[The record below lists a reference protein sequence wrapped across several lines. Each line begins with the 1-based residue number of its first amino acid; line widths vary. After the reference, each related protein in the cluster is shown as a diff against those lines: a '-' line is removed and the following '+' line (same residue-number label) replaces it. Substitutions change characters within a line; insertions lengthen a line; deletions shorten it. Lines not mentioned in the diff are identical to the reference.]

1 MTQLRKNTGDDADEG
16 NFFFFKIKL
25 FLLQWKWN
33 INQMQRCVFCK
44 HCLQFFLNHTTRVDR
59 CRLLR
64 WKHNIIVLTSQE
76 GHLRDLYNLDQS
88 VADHQ
93 DLGFGMD
100 RWKCQ
105 QALDWKLGMDS
116 IWIPG
121 MEIWIRWNYQCGQV
135 LLCVKYSHPS
145 MDLFT
150 KAWIFQQ
157 TQWLTLWWC
166 QYLDI
171 LEVLMTFV
179 CDGENCK
186 NASSDLVIDQ
196 SSGMIDNTWN

>member
-1 MTQLRKNTGDDADEG
+1 MQTKVIFSFSKSS
-16 NFFFFKIKL
+16 FFFCSGNGILIKCSVVC
-25 FLLQWKWN
+25 FLN
-33 INQMQRCVFCK
+33 TFYI
-44 HCLQFFLNHTTRVDR
+44 FLKNHTTRVDR

-150 KAWIFQQ
+150 QAWIFQQ
-157 TQWLTLWWC
+157 AQWLTLWWC

-171 LEVLMTFV
+171 LEVLITFV

-186 NASSDLVIDQ
+186 NALSDPAIDH
-196 SSGMIDNTWN
+196 SNPLAWLTTLGMNSINH

>member
-1 MTQLRKNTGDDADEG
+1 M
-16 NFFFFKIKL
+16 
-25 FLLQWKWN
+25 
-33 INQMQRCVFCK
+33 CVFK
-44 HCLQFFLNHTTRVDR
+44 HCLQFFLKTIQHEWIGVGFSN
-59 CRLLR
+59 
-64 WKHNIIVLTSQE
+64 KHNIIVLTSQE

-88 VADHQ
+88 IADHQ

-150 KAWIFQQ
+150 QAWIFQQ
-157 TQWLTLWWC
+157 TQ
-166 QYLDI
+166 
-171 LEVLMTFV
+171 
-179 CDGENCK
+179 
-186 NASSDLVIDQ
+186 
-196 SSGMIDNTWN
+196 

>member
-1 MTQLRKNTGDDADEG
+1 
-16 NFFFFKIKL
+16 
-25 FLLQWKWN
+25 
-33 INQMQRCVFCK
+33 MQRCVFFK
-44 HCLQFFLNHTTRVDR
+44 HCLQFFLKTIQHEWIGVGFSN
-59 CRLLR
+59 
-64 WKHNIIVLTSQE
+64 KHNIFLVLTSQE

-105 QALDWKLGMDS
+105 QALDWKLGMES

-150 KAWIFQQ
+150 QAWIFQQ

-186 NASSDLVIDQ
+186 NALSDPVIDLPLAWLTTLGIN
-196 SSGMIDNTWN
+196 SINH